1 MLFGK
6 GGVVW
11 WQTSGTPTERTG
23 SKCLKDH
30 MIVLGKNLTLGIAL
44 STLKCKWIAMNYSV
58 NLKGCY
64 PVSPPETGMS

>member
-23 SKCLKDH
+23 SKCVKDH
-30 MIVLGKNLTLGIAL
+30 MTVLGK
-44 STLKCKWIAMNYSV
+44 
-58 NLKGCY
+58 
-64 PVSPPETGMS
+64 